1 MFSDGP
7 DELGLVVIFVVT
19 FLATVGF
26 WALLGVI
33 LDMA

>member
-1 MFSDGP
+1 MFADGP

-26 WALLGVI
+26 WALLSMV
-33 LDMA
+33 MA